1 MTQFAANSVRLGKA
15 ERHVD
20 GNGRAWWV
28 APAASIIGDGV
39 LNGSK
44 GALHYPAQHVEAST
58 PHWDGKPI
66 TLRHPTDPIS
76 GAHLSAAEAPN
87 QHLGVV
93 KDTVYN
99 GKLRHKMWFSEEALE
114 SRAPNILYNLKAGI
128 PLELSTGLYTEND
141 AGAGKN
147 KAGKSYTHTA
157 KNYRPDHIAVLPD
170 EVGAC
175 SLNDGCG
182 VGVINKRVAELVTN
196 EERHVLLGNFNPN
209 HDDKGKFDETDSAD
223 TSGKYDHMAHLLY
236 GQSIHSVGHSKK
248 EAMAKAKELRSK
260 GIFAGAFSDDKA
272 PKGKNYIVTVPE
284 SKRNPKIHPTG
295 NVWVGNVWSD
305 EARQASIEARKSG
318 KAADHLKAAK
328 LHLRDSRDSGDDS
341 HKAAVQHIAQ
351 ASKMVKNKDK
361 VNNVTTEE
369 RVSLWRRI
377 GVMLG
382 LAKPGVT
389 KPIRNKGFTDDAAA
403 KIEGTRKTPK
413 ETHALGDVDED
424 DDQETVEAGN
434 PHDSENPPGVGR
446 GKAIIDNKERCPE
459 CGGEM
464 DEDGECE
471 ECGYVENAFAKK
483 KDQSS
488 TDPDDDDDDDDDVTE
503 NCPKCKGKMTDNK
516 CSCGGTMNL
525 QTIINRL
532 TPLSFVKIDDPK
544 FLQFVTNMPAGGA
557 FSGAKEAGYSAAQ
570 AAAMAGK
577 LEGSYEGGAG
587 ESHGKA
593 SAAAEKASAH
603 ADKTKSKS
611 AHKKAAAAHKEASTE
626 WGKMAAKGNSAA
638 GDKAKEHATKSRS
651 HAAKAARMARNEAT
665 VNELV
670 TNGLLDRASY
680 DTSLAVLNAKPD
692 SNFSDIAP
700 DEDDTTE
707 ESDSHDEDGEAA
719 EDGPASDYADKA
731 KKQAKAKGAFTGNNQ
746 SPVMNERQW
755 LESAPSYIRDQV
767 VNRRKQLIDLLT
779 VNVAD
784 DDAKQLLR
792 REYAAMTTDRLE
804 LHAKAVP
811 VRNSQQDNDIYAGV
825 FNRDGLENQFPFVN
839 RITANT
845 DNYNSVEQPPN
856 QPPVY
861 GGFGGGTLPVT
872 NSAVF
877 TDNGPEPPSLIDMI
891 RNEGKNNRNGD

>member
-1 MTQFAANSVRLGKA
+1 MMETTTTNVNTANAKRVV
-15 ERHVD
+15 VD
-20 GNGRAWWV
+20 GRAWWV
-28 APAASIIGDGV
+28 VPAVSIIGDGV

-44 GALHYPAQHVEAST
+44 GSLMYPAQHVEAST

-196 EERHVLLGNFNPN
+196 EEQAVL
-209 HDDKGKFDETDSAD
+209 T
-223 TSGKYDHMAHLLY
+223 
-236 GQSIHSVGHSKK
+236 GHQ
-248 EAMAKAKELRSK
+248 
-260 GIFAGAFSDDKA
+260 
-272 PKGKNYIVTVPE
+272 
-284 SKRNPKIHPTG
+284 
-295 NVWVGNVWSD
+295 WVDNVWSD

-328 LHLRDSRDSGDDS
+328 LHLLDSRDSGDDS
-341 HKAAVQHIAQ
+341 HKAAVQHIAA

-403 KIEGTRKTPK
+403 TIEGTRKTPK

-424 DDQETVEAGN
+424 DDQEEVEGGN
-434 PHDSENPPGVGR
+434 PNDSLNPPGVGR
-446 GKAIIDNKERCPE
+446 GKAIIDNKEKCPE

-471 ECGYVENAFAKK
+471 ECGYVENAFTKK
-483 KDQSS
+483 GKQSS
-488 TDPDDDDDDDDDVTE
+488 DEPEDEDDDMTE

-532 TPLSFVKIDDPK
+532 SPLSFVKIDDPK

-665 VNELV
+665 VNELI

-680 DTSLAVLNAKPD
+680 DTSIAVLNAKPD

>member
-196 EERHVLLGNFNPN
+196 EEQAVL
-209 HDDKGKFDETDSAD
+209 T
-223 TSGKYDHMAHLLY
+223 
-236 GQSIHSVGHSKK
+236 GHQ
-248 EAMAKAKELRSK
+248 
-260 GIFAGAFSDDKA
+260 
-272 PKGKNYIVTVPE
+272 
-284 SKRNPKIHPTG
+284 
-295 NVWVGNVWSD
+295 WVDNVWSD

-382 LAKPGVT
+382 LSRPGVT

-403 KIEGTRKTPK
+403 TIEGPRKTPK
-413 ETHALGDVDED
+413 ETHALADIEPD
-424 DDQETVEAGN
+424 DDQEEVEGGN

-446 GKAIIDNKERCPE
+446 GKAIIDNKEKCPE
-459 CGGEM
+459 CGGDM

-471 ECGYVENAFAKK
+471 ECGYVENANPEGHNQYSGEGKSPGDKLKSAAQKIGAGIADAGLPKELCHSIAKK
-483 KDQSS
+483 MGMRPGGPSHKAMLAAHDAVSS
-488 TDPDDDDDDDDDVTE
+488 ITNAKRLKEEDSELDDEDDVTE

-532 TPLSFVKIDDPK
+532 SPLSFVKIDDPK

-680 DTSLAVLNAKPD
+680 DTSIAVLNAKPD

-707 ESDSHDEDGEAA
+707 ESDSHDEDGVAA
-719 EDGPASDYADKA
+719 EDGPASDYADKT
-731 KKQAKAKGAFTGNNQ
+731 KGKTKAKGAFTGNQ

-811 VRNSQQDNDIYAGV
+811 VRNSQQDDIYAGV

-845 DNYNSVEQPPN
+845 DQYNSVEQPPN

-891 RNEGKNNRNGD
+891 RNEGKNNSNGD